1 VHSIF
6 LRRRRPAGTKIVCW
20 EELRDGF
27 RDLPVQQGSPV
38 VFSMGVNAS
47 PIMPTRFDATDR
59 CTTEPAKAS
68 YITPGSP
75 LRSATESTGVHARGV
90 QERIARAVKRIVDV
104 TGSILGLLVFAPVFL
119 VIAIAIKLD
128 DGGPVIYRRRVVG
141 LNGEFDAFKFRS
153 MRPDADR
160 VLRANPSLWTEFQQN
175 YKLKNDPRITR
186 IGLWLRKTSLD
197 ELPQLFNVLRGE
209 MSLVGPRMIT
219 ASELDKYGDMRALLL
234 AVRPGITGHW
244 QVNGRQDVSYARR
257 VEMDKYYVENWSL
270 GLDLKILL
278 KTVMVVITGKGAY

>member
-1 VHSIF
+1 M
-6 LRRRRPAGTKIVCW
+6 RRTDVRPSRPRRA
-20 EELRDGF
+20 
-27 RDLPVQQGSPV
+27 
-38 VFSMGVNAS
+38 
-47 PIMPTRFDATDR
+47 
-59 CTTEPAKAS
+59 
-68 YITPGSP
+68 ITPGSP

>member
-1 VHSIF
+1 
-6 LRRRRPAGTKIVCW
+6 
-20 EELRDGF
+20 
-27 RDLPVQQGSPV
+27 
-38 VFSMGVNAS
+38 
-47 PIMPTRFDATDR
+47 
-59 CTTEPAKAS
+59 
-68 YITPGSP
+68 
-75 LRSATESTGVHARGV
+75 V